1 MDAKPRSLK
10 EIFDAQCRYM
20 VPLYQRPYVWTEQDQ
35 WEPLWE
41 DISALADR
49 YYRADPFRPHFMG
62 AVVLE
67 QLNTATG
74 TLDLRQIIDGQQRL
88 TTLQIVIEAACDVC
102 DSLGTV
108 ASSHT
113 HDLRRLTRNDSRE
126 GKPDEIFKVWPTN
139 VDRNHFRIVMSA
151 GSPNDV
157 RKHYDDK
164 SNGNVGYAIANG
176 YLFFHQ
182 KITEWLAVADIDILK
197 KKLDALQNALYR
209 GLLVVVID
217 LDEKDDAQ
225 MIFETLNARGTP
237 LLASDLVKNY
247 LLHRAED
254 YGHNLDD
261 FYYQHWQ
268 FFDLSTFWREK
279 VQTGRMLRPQIELFL
294 QHYITLLTRDE
305 VLVTNLF
312 NTFRQY
318 VKNHPEIDP
327 ATYMEGLHRYGL
339 LYQQFYTYSPE
350 TREGLFFQR
359 IQALE
364 TTTIY
369 PLLLIVFDKLGKP
382 EHDKQRRAIL
392 TDLESFLVRRMVCE
406 LGTKNYNNL
415 ALEAVKLFSD
425 CEPTQLQSGIRE
437 FLQSQTI
444 NISRWPDD
452 NEFWEAWKTIEAY
465 KRFKPQTRLRMILE
479 ALELQRRASNKT
491 EDLALPKK
499 KLSIEH
505 ILPKGWTST
514 NWPLPDET
522 EESKEA
528 RDRLLHTL
536 GNLTLVTG
544 SLNSSLSN
552 DPWVKKI
559 ETLKKYSVLLLNAD
573 LQNESQWNETVIQN
587 RSKDLFKLAKN
598 VWPFP
603 SAIIG

>member
-10 EIFDAQCRYM
+10 DIFDAQCRYM

-49 YYRADPFRPHFMG
+49 YYKADPFRPHFMG

-102 DSLGTV
+102 ESLGTV
-108 ASSHT
+108 ASSHSR
-113 HDLRRLTRNDSRE
+113 DLRRLTRNDPRE
-126 GKPDEIFKVWPTN
+126 GNPDEVFKVWPTN
-139 VDRNHFRIVMSA
+139 VDRDHFRLVMSA
-151 GSPNDV
+151 GSPDDV
-157 RKHYDDK
+157 RQYYDGK
-164 SNGNVGYAIANG
+164 NNGDVGYAIANG
-176 YLFFHQ
+176 YLYFHK
-182 KITEWLAVADIDILK
+182 KIAEWLAAAGDDNLK

-254 YGHNLDD
+254 YGHNLDR
-261 FYYQHWQ
+261 FYSEHWQ

-318 VKNHPEIDP
+318 VKKHPEIDP
-327 ATYMEGLHRYGL
+327 ATYMVDLHRYGL
-339 LYQQFYTYSPE
+339 LYLQFYTYSPD
-350 TREGLFFQR
+350 TREGLFFRR

-382 EHDKQRRAIL
+382 KHDNQRRAIL

-415 ALEAVKLFSD
+415 FLDAVKQFAD
-425 CEPTQLQSGIRE
+425 CDPAQLGSGIRE
-437 FLQSQTI
+437 FLQAQTI
-444 NISRWPDD
+444 DISRWPDD
-452 NEFWEAWKTIEAY
+452 NDFLEAWQKIEAY

-479 ALELQRRASNKT
+479 ALELQRRASDKT

-505 ILPKGWTST
+505 IMPRGWTAT
-514 NWPLPDET
+514 NWPLPDDT
-522 EESKEA
+522 EESKEV
-528 RDRLLHTL
+528 RGQLLHTL

-552 DPWVKKI
+552 DQWVKKVV
-559 ETLKKYSVLLLNAD
+559 TLKRYSVLLLNAD
-573 LQNESQWNETVIQN
+573 LQGVSDWNETAIQK
-587 RSKDLFKLAKN
+587 RSKELFKLAKN
-598 VWPFP
+598 VWPYP
-603 SAIIG
+603 PAK

>member
-10 EIFDAQCRYM
+10 DIFDAQCRYM
-20 VPLYQRPYVWTEQDQ
+20 VPLYQRPYVWTEQEQ

-49 YYRADPFRPHFMG
+49 YYKADPFRPHFMG

-102 DSLGTV
+102 DSLGPI
-108 ASSHT
+108 AAGHAR
-113 HDLRRLTRNDSRE
+113 DLRRLTRNDPRD
-126 GKPDEIFKVWPTN
+126 GNPDEIFKVWPTN
-139 VDRNHFRIVMSA
+139 VDRDHFRLVMSA
-151 GSPNDV
+151 GSPDDV
-157 RKHYDDK
+157 RQHYDGK
-164 SNGNVGYAIANG
+164 SNGDVGYAIANG
-176 YLFFHQ
+176 YLFFYK
-182 KITEWLAVADIDILK
+182 KITEWLANTDTDNLK

-254 YGHNLDD
+254 YGHNLDK
-261 FYYQHWQ
+261 FYYEHWQ

-318 VKNHPEIDP
+318 VKKHPEIDP
-327 ATYMEGLHRYGL
+327 ATYMVDLHRYGL
-339 LYQQFYTYSPE
+339 LYQQFYTYSAD
-350 TREGLFFQR
+350 TREGLFFRR

-382 EHDKQRRAIL
+382 KHDKQRRAIL

-415 ALEAVKLFSD
+415 FLDAVKQFAD
-425 CEPTQLQSGIRE
+425 CDPAQLGSGIRE
-437 FLQSQTI
+437 FLRAQTI
-444 NISRWPDD
+444 DISRWPDD
-452 NEFWEAWKTIEAY
+452 NDFLEAWQKIEAY

-479 ALELQRRASNKT
+479 ALELQRRASDKT

-499 KLSIEH
+499 TLSIEH
-505 ILPKGWTST
+505 IMPRGWTVT
-514 NWPLPDET
+514 NWPLPDDT

-528 RDRLLHTL
+528 RGRLLHTL

-552 DPWVKKI
+552 DPWVKKVV
-559 ETLKKYSVLLLNAD
+559 TLKRYSILLLNAD
-573 LQNESQWNETVIQN
+573 LQGMSEWNETTIQK
-587 RSKDLFKLAKN
+587 RSKELFKLAKN
-598 VWPFP
+598 VWPYP
-603 SAIIG
+603 TAK

>member
-10 EIFDAQCRYM
+10 DIFDAQCRYM

-41 DISALADR
+41 DIAALADR
-49 YYRADPFRPHFMG
+49 YYRADPYRPHFMG

-102 DSLGTV
+102 DAYG
-108 ASSHT
+108 AIAANNAR
-113 HDLRRLTRNDSRE
+113 DLRRLTRNDPRD
-126 GKPDEIFKVWPTN
+126 GDPDEVFKVWPTN
-139 VDRNHFRIVMSA
+139 VDREHFQLVMSA
-151 GSPNDV
+151 TCPDEV
-157 RKHYDDK
+157 RQHYDGK
-164 SNGNVGYAIANG
+164 SNGDVGFAIANG
-176 YLFFHQ
+176 YLFFYN
-182 KITEWLAVADIDILK
+182 KISEWLAAAGPDQIK

-209 GLLVVVID
+209 GLLLVVID

-254 YGHNLDD
+254 YGHNLDQL
-261 FYYQHWQ
+261 YHQHWLY
-268 FFDLSTFWREK
+268 FDSTPFWREK
-279 VQTGRMLRPQIELFL
+279 AKTGRMLRPQIELFL
-294 QHYITLLTRDE
+294 QYYVTILTRDE

-318 VKNHPEIDP
+318 VKKHPEIDP
-327 ATYMEGLHRYGL
+327 ATYMADLHRYGQ
-339 LYQQFYTYSPE
+339 LYQQFFTYSPE
-350 TREGLFFQR
+350 KPEGLFFR
-359 IQALE
+359 RMQALDI
-364 TTTIY
+364 TTIM
-369 PLLLIVFDKLGKP
+369 PLLLIVFDKLNKP
-382 EHDKQRRAIL
+382 EHEKQRRSIL

-415 ALEAVKLFSD
+415 FLEAVKQFTD
-425 CEPTQLQSGIRE
+425 CDPAQLGSAIRE
-437 FLQSQTI
+437 CLKTQTI
-444 NISRWPDD
+444 DISRWPNDE
-452 NEFWEAWKTIEAY
+452 EFLEAWQKIEAY
-465 KRFKPQTRLRMILE
+465 KRFKPQIRLHMILE

-491 EDLALPKK
+491 EDVSLPKK

-505 ILPKGWTST
+505 IMPRGWTEE
-514 NWPLPDET
+514 NWPLPAGIDDA
-522 EESKEA
+522 KEA
-528 RDRLLHTL
+528 RERLIHTL

-544 SLNSSLSN
+544 SLNSTLSN
-552 DPWVKKI
+552 DPWEKKI
-559 ETLKKYSVLLLNAD
+559 VTLNKHSVLLLNAD
-573 LQNESQWNETVIQN
+573 LKSEKNWDETAIKN

-598 VWPFP
+598 IWPYP
-603 SAIIG
+603 AASSH

>member
-10 EIFDAQCRYM
+10 DIFDAQCRYM

-102 DSLGTV
+102 DSLGPV
-108 ASSHT
+108 ASSHAR
-113 HDLRRLTRNDSRE
+113 DLRRLTRNDPRD
-126 GKPDEIFKVWPTN
+126 GNPDEVFKVWPTN
-139 VDRNHFRIVMSA
+139 VDRDHFRLVMSA
-151 GSPNDV
+151 GSPDDV
-157 RKHYDDK
+157 RQHYDGK
-164 SNGNVGYAIANG
+164 SNGDVGYAIANG
-176 YLFFHQ
+176 YLFFYK
-182 KITEWLAVADIDILK
+182 KITEWLANTDTDNLK

-254 YGHNLDD
+254 YGHNLDK
-261 FYYQHWQ
+261 FYYEHWQ

-318 VKNHPEIDP
+318 VKKHPEIDP
-327 ATYMEGLHRYGL
+327 ATYMVDLHRYGL
-339 LYQQFYTYSPE
+339 LYQQFYTYSPD
-350 TREGLFFQR
+350 TREGLFFRR

-382 EHDKQRRAIL
+382 EHDKQRRTIL

-415 ALEAVKLFSD
+415 FLDAVKQFAD
-425 CEPTQLQSGIRE
+425 CNPAQLGSEIRE
-437 FLQSQTI
+437 FLRSQTI
-444 NISRWPDD
+444 DISRWPDD
-452 NEFWEAWKTIEAY
+452 NEFLEAWQKIEAY
-465 KRFKPQTRLRMILE
+465 RRFKPQTRLRMILE
-479 ALELQRRASNKT
+479 ALELQRRASDKT

-505 ILPKGWTST
+505 IMPRGWTAT
-514 NWPLPDET
+514 NWPLPDDT
-522 EESKEA
+522 DESKEV
-528 RDRLLHTL
+528 RGQLLHTF

-552 DPWVKKI
+552 DPWIKKVL
-559 ETLKKYSVLLLNAD
+559 TLKRYSVLLLNAD
-573 LQNESQWNETVIQN
+573 LQGVSEWNEAAIQK
-587 RSKDLFKLAKN
+587 RSKELFKLAKH
-598 VWPFP
+598 VWPYP
-603 SAIIG
+603 PAT